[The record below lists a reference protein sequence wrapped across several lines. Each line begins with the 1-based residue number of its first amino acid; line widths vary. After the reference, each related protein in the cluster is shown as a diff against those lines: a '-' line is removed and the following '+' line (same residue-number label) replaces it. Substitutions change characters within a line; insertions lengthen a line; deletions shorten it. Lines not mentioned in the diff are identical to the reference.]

1 MSQNIYDNE
10 VFFEKYRELR
20 NNVYNYNNLVEQ
32 PAIKRLLPDL
42 RGKTVLD
49 LGCGYG
55 NNCIDFISRGATR
68 VVGVDISS
76 KMLEIA
82 KQENA
87 HENIKYIQM
96 DMSEISIL
104 KPKFDL
110 IFSSLAFH
118 YVEDYKELL
127 SDIGLLLKDDGI
139 LLYSQEH
146 PYTTAPKKG
155 CTWTKDK
162 LGNKLYSNLSDY
174 MYSGKRQVIWFKEA
188 VEKYHRPMSEIINT
202 LIQENFIIKEIV
214 EPVPDEDALKKR
226 PDFIDEFHRTTSLII
241 KAQISK

>member
-1 MSQNIYDNE
+1 
-10 VFFEKYRELR
+10 KYREVR
-20 NNVYNYNNLVEQ
+20 NNVYNYNSLVEQ

-55 NNCIDFISRGATR
+55 NNCIDFISRGATK

-96 DMSEISIL
+96 DMSEINIL
-104 KPKFDL
+104 TQKFDL

-118 YVEDYKELL
+118 YVEDYKKLL
-127 SDIGLLLKDDGI
+127 GDIGLLLKDDGI

-155 CTWTKDK
+155 CTWTKDEI
-162 LGNKLYSNLSDY
+162 GNKLYSNLSDY

-188 VEKYHRPMSEIINT
+188 VEKYHRTMSEIINT
-202 LIQENFIIKEIV
+202 LIQENFIIKEVV

-226 PDFIDEFHRTTSLII
+226 PDLIDEFHRTTSLII